1 MAIRDD
7 VRTRI
12 YEAADKLLAD
22 SADGSL
28 PTVDAVRQLSQAN
41 MNSVVEGMK
50 DWRAKQRKQV
60 QDIKEPLP
68 AELMTQV
75 QGLGQG
81 LWESA
86 LYLANESLSAARTA
100 FEAEKIDLQQ
110 LSLQQSS
117 AFDRVSEELAAAL
130 EKVTAQDRAAEE
142 HAEAFSHLETK
153 GQELAAS
160 LSQALQD
167 AAIANQKATEVER
180 RAGELRQELDR
191 AHEEGK
197 GLRQAADTSL
207 TRAEA
212 AEGRADT
219 ARDALEAANRVIAQ
233 LREDLATAKG
243 VANVSAEDAK
253 RSAALLV
260 KAEAEQEKARGI
272 AAAAREETAL
282 LRGQLTANKAQL
294 EKLEKD
300 GKDETAL
307 LRSQLTAAAA
317 QLAKEEKEKEE
328 KEEKGGA
335 PIAAKTPAKKGKP

>member
-12 YEAADKLLAD
+12 YEAADKLLAE

-68 AELMTQV
+68 ADLMAQV

-100 FEAEKIDLQQ
+100 FEGEKSDLQQ

-117 AFDRVSEELAAAL
+117 AFDRVSEELATAL
-130 EKVTAQDRAAEE
+130 EKISAQDLAAAE
-142 HAEAFSHLETK
+142 HAQAFSQLETK
-153 GQELAAS
+153 GGELAGS
-160 LSQALQD
+160 LAQALQD
-167 AAIANQKATEVER
+167 AVIAHQKATEVER

-191 AHEEGK
+191 AHDEGRA
-197 GLRQAADTSL
+197 LREAAEASL
-207 TRAEA
+207 KRAET
-212 AEGRADT
+212 AEGRADA
-219 ARDALEAANRVIAQ
+219 ARVALEAANQAIAK

-243 VANVSAEDAK
+243 AANVSAEDAK
-253 RSAALLV
+253 RSAALLA
-260 KAEAEQEKARGI
+260 KAETDQEKARGI
-272 AAAAREETAL
+272 AAAAREESAS
-282 LRGQLTANKAQL
+282 LRGQLTAVQSQL
-294 EKLEKD
+294 EQLQ
-300 GKDETAL
+300 AL
-307 LRSQLTAAAA
+307 QALRLSEGQSASVPALP
-317 QLAKEEKEKEE
+317 KR
-328 KEEKGGA
+328 
-335 PIAAKTPAKKGKP
+335 PRTPRKR